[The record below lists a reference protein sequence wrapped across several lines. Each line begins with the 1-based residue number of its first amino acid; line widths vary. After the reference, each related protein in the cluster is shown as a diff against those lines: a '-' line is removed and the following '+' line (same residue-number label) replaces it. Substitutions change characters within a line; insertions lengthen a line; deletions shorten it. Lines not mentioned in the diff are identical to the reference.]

1 MTRPTLALWALMS
14 LTSPAAAH
22 AQEAYP
28 PFKEV
33 YELLR
38 TNLPGFSVEAFER
51 NATEALVRQFGGRWV
66 AAAASEPATNTAP
79 IVQKTVYETHFPYVR
94 LGLIGGELD
103 QVLAG
108 WLADTNTL
116 PSANGIIL
124 DLRFATGNDYA
135 VAAKTAALF
144 AQPDQPLL
152 DWGEGLH
159 RAPAET
165 NRLANLPV
173 AILVNSRTS
182 GAAEALAA
190 ALQEVGAGLV
200 IGSNTAGQAGL
211 LREFKL
217 SNGRTLQVPVGPIRT
232 GAGKTIA
239 STGVTPDIAVN
250 TRVEHELAW
259 LNDPFTAVAAST
271 NSASATNR
279 IVSSFS
285 VRRRVNEA
293 ELVRA
298 QKAGRSPESVLGTE
312 ETNSPRHAVSGD
324 KPSASAV
331 QDPVLGRALDLLKG
345 LHLIRK
351 R

>member
-1 MTRPTLALWALMS
+1 MS
-14 LTSPAAAH
+14 LIAPPAVQ

-38 TNLPGFSVEAFER
+38 TNLPGFSPEVFER
-51 NATEALVRQFGGRWV
+51 NATEALVRQFGGRWL
-66 AAAASEPATNTAP
+66 ATPSSTEPVTNAAP
-79 IVQKTVYETHFPYVR
+79 IVQKNVYESHFPYVR
-94 LGLIGGELD
+94 LGLVGGDLD
-103 QVLAG
+103 QSLAG

-116 PSANGIIL
+116 QNANGIIL
-124 DLRFATGNDYA
+124 DLRFAAGNDYA

-144 AQPDQPLL
+144 AQPDQALL
-152 DWGEGLH
+152 DWGEGLQ

-182 GAAEALAA
+182 GSAEALAA
-190 ALQEVGAGLV
+190 ALQELGAGLV

-232 GAGKTIA
+232 GSGKTIPN
-239 STGVTPDIAVN
+239 TGVAPDIAVS
-250 TRVEHELAW
+250 TRIEHELAW
-259 LNDPFTAVAAST
+259 LNDPFTAVASST

-279 IVSSFS
+279 IVSSIS

-298 QKAGRSPESVLGTE
+298 QKAGRNPDSVLGVE
-312 ETNSPRHAVSGD
+312 ETNSTRHAA
-324 KPSASAV
+324 SAEKANTIAV